1 MSIDT
6 DTIVVRLTVSI
17 LLYQVLYIGLACL
30 AYRLQFVYRHRLVV
44 MVACCGIQR
53 FRRTGELHDISRDE
67 IVLDIEVVAPGLS
80 IDEDM
85 VSMIFEGSLQHQG
98 VYRYRLFE
106 AFIRAD
112 SCDSELSGVWHD
124 SAYSVRRSG
133 VLQSRLWLGF
143 EGTAGESEEDNR
155 NH

>member
-17 LLYQVLYIGLACL
+17 LLYQVLYVGLACL
-30 AYRLQFVYRHRLVV
+30 AYRLQFVYRSHLVV
-44 MVACCGIQR
+44 MVACCGVQR
-53 FRRTGELHDISRDE
+53 FRRTGELHGISRDE
-67 IVLDIEVVAPGLS
+67 IVLDIQVVAPGLS

-98 VYRYRLFE
+98 PCRYRRFE

-143 EGTAGESEEDNR
+143 EGTAGEG
-155 NH
+155 